1 MHEKRL
7 RQDREERERIWDRA
21 LSLGYL
27 VSPCLRVKNFSTA
40 DTIETAARD
49 SILKVIVNMKVK
61 TSNLSLFGH
70 NVCSWDLSRVCT
82 LFHP

>member
-7 RQDREERERIWDRA
+7 RQDREEREDLGQA
-21 LSLGYL
+21 PTLGYL
-27 VSPCLRVKNFSTA
+27 VSRFLRVKNFSTA

-61 TSNLSLFGH
+61 TSNLSYFWLQ
-70 NVCSWDLSRVCT
+70 CL
-82 LFHP
+82 